1 MHILGQIRFEKAGT
15 EESVS
20 IFDTAILDEWRIPFG
35 YWFDQMVDWMDLNA
49 GWVLDTIKWPFDFLL
64 DNFVNSFLLTV
75 SWFWVVL
82 FTIVFGALFRTPRI
96 GIQSGFALALCGL
109 LGQAYWLDTMRTV
122 GMVIVSVALCSL
134 IGIPL
139 GVLLSLIHI

>member
-1 MHILGQIRFEKAGT
+1 MMQIFGQIRFEKAGT
-15 EESVS
+15 GESVS

-82 FTIVFGALFRTPRI
+82 FTVVFGALT
-96 GIQSGFALALCGL
+96 
-109 LGQAYWLDTMRTV
+109 
-122 GMVIVSVALCSL
+122 
-134 IGIPL
+134 
-139 GVLLSLIHI
+139 VLLELEFNQVLHLHCVDCSAKRTG

>member
-1 MHILGQIRFEKAGT
+1 MMHFFGQIRFEKAGT

-82 FTIVFGALFRTPRI
+82 FTVVFGALSVPLELESNQVSLLHFVDYSVRPI
-96 GIQSGFALALCGL
+96 G
-109 LGQAYWLDTMRTV
+109 
-122 GMVIVSVALCSL
+122 
-134 IGIPL
+134 
-139 GVLLSLIHI
+139 

>member
-49 GWVLDTIKWPFDFLL
+49 GCLL
-64 DNFVNSFLLTV
+64 YTSP
-75 SWFWVVL
+75 S
-82 FTIVFGALFRTPRI
+82 PRD
-96 GIQSGFALALCGL
+96 S
-109 LGQAYWLDTMRTV
+109 
-122 GMVIVSVALCSL
+122 
-134 IGIPL
+134 
-139 GVLLSLIHI
+139 